1 MGSFFYIFERRKK
14 MNQNLM
20 QKLLY
25 KSAACLK
32 RNSGTILTIMSTVG
46 VVTTTVLAVKAT
58 PRAVELIK
66 KDSRINHDG
75 DHMPI
80 PIWKP

>member
-1 MGSFFYIFERRKK
+1 

-46 VVTTTVLAVKAT
+46 VVATTVLAVKAD
-58 PRAVELIK
+58 RKSVV
-66 KDSRINHDG
+66 
-75 DHMPI
+75 
-80 PIWKP
+80 